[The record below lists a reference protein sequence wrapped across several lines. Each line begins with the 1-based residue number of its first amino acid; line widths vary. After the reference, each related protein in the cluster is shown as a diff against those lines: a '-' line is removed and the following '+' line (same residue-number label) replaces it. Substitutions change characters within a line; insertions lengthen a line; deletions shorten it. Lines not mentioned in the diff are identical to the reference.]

1 MPDSPT
7 VDLRQL
13 IQDNFSKMGVGR
25 VDFAN
30 DKGEVT
36 WSYPVP
42 EKKQG
47 GCQRCHSERVL
58 GINAKCSDMC
68 SIRMGSNESEGYA
81 PSAPGIGGGDYI
93 ETDICLDCGQVQGKF
108 PLKKIDEEEEWEE
121 EAKAKAS
128 PETDDEDEDEDYEE

>member
-1 MPDSPT
+1 MSQPPT
-7 VDLRQL
+7 NLDDLKSFV
-13 IQDNFSKMGVGR
+13 IANFEKLDTGR
-25 VDFAN
+25 VVFADN
-30 DKGEVT
+30 KGEVT
-36 WSYPVP
+36 WSYPAP

-108 PLKKIDEEEEWEE
+108 PLKKLEEEEEWEE
-121 EAKAKAS
+121 EATAAS
-128 PETDDEDEDEDYEE
+128 ETDDDEEDEDY